1 MSHLPTALTVSASA
15 GTWQVARGPA
25 QAIRPSRITTTA
37 FFTGVAPVPSTSV
50 APTIAIGGGVASGV
64 GEEGVPAV
72 FPPGCVRT
80 SERSLTPRTLPLE
93 SPTRERDTPL

>member
-25 QAIRPSRITTTA
+25 QAIRPSRTTTTA

-50 APTIAIGGGVASGV
+50 APTIAIGGGAASGG
-64 GEEGVPAV
+64 GEAVLTAIFPPAGVP
-72 FPPGCVRT
+72 T
-80 SERSLTPRTLPLE
+80 STRSLTPRTPPVE
-93 SPTRERDTPL
+93 APPRERYTP